1 MKTDTNMLGSH
12 GNAGSDA
19 GGLGRCIPITFPG
32 NLHAGGD
39 HTWGHGG
46 LDHGEE
52 DPEMVRG
59 ATRPPVP
66 QAGRLEEAPSSLDSG
81 RRRPGAGQKR
91 SSDHREGGLPCRPLL
106 VQQASVETPGCFLLK
121 TVLLLHMGFS

>member
-91 SSDHREGGLPCRPLL
+91 SSDHRERGSAMSASSGAAGFRRDSWLLPLENSAPPAHG
-106 VQQASVETPGCFLLK
+106 V
-121 TVLLLHMGFS
+121 

>member
-1 MKTDTNMLGSH
+1 MVRPPPLRRRLLKSKADMSTLGSH

-19 GGLGRCIPITFPG
+19 GGLGRCIPIMFPG
-32 NLHAGGD
+32 NLRAGGD
-39 HTWGHGG
+39 HTWGGGG

-59 ATRPPVP
+59 TTRPPVP

-81 RRRPGAGQKR
+81 RRRPGAGQKL
-91 SSDHREGGLPCRPLL
+91 SSDHRAGVCLFQCSGLL
-106 VQQASVETPGCFLLK
+106 
-121 TVLLLHMGFS
+121 